1 MWRKMKGL
9 GCFFCFRKKKSD
21 FLFREVSKK
30 WCEAGCDEGKREMA
44 KNRGFQG

>member
-1 MWRKMKGL
+1 MAQNEGFGL
-9 GCFFCFRKKKSD
+9 FFLFPKKKSD

-30 WCEAGCDEGKREMA
+30 WCEVGCDEGKREMA